1 MKITLF
7 MCAGVIIVRTH
18 RSNISEMYG
27 IGKKMPITMCCFT
40 IASLGIAGMP
50 FLVGF
55 ISKWNLALGALQSG
69 KPLYVAVL
77 IASAMLALT
86 YLMPVCQMAYF
97 KRDPQ
102 EQFRTYGEISRY
114 RMLLPICFTTILAL
128 VLGVMP
134 EISPNFYAMASQ
146 AADSICQGWTG
157 GGW

>member
-1 MKITLF
+1 MT
-7 MCAGVIIVRTH
+7 A
-18 RSNISEMYG
+18 
-27 IGKKMPITMCCFT
+27 
-40 IASLGIAGMP
+40 AGMP

-102 EQFRTYGEISRY
+102 EQFRTYGEISY

>member
-1 MKITLF
+1 MEPGAGRFAVRQALICCSTDRKRDAGAYLF
-7 MCAGVIIVRTH
+7 DAGL
-18 RSNISEMYG
+18 SNG
-27 IGKKMPITMCCFT
+27 
-40 IASLGIAGMP
+40 
-50 FLVGF
+50 V
-55 ISKWNLALGALQSG
+55 
-69 KPLYVAVL
+69 
-77 IASAMLALT
+77 
-86 YLMPVCQMAYF
+86 F

-102 EQFRTYGEISRY
+102 EQFRTYGEISY